1 MASGVP
7 QNTSAPKRSNS
18 GSPFIGALPG
28 SPDPA
33 FLREI
38 EDHAVGILVL
48 HFEVRIFLALAEREE
63 ELAAR
68 GLDPF
73 PGLVEIVHLE
83 AEMVRADEAR
93 RILEAGAALAL
104 VLEEREIDDAVAEV
118 DGRAH
123 VDVLLAD
130 ALELEHALVEAR
142 RALEILHHHGD
153 VPQLCHCLS
162 IDP

>member
-18 GSPFIGALPG
+18 GSPLIGALPG

-38 EDHAVGILVL
+38 DDAAVGILVL
-48 HFEVRIFLALAEREE
+48 HLEVRIFLALAEREE
-63 ELAAR
+63 ELAAG
-68 GLDPF
+68 GLDAF
-73 PGLVEIVHLE
+73 LRLLEIVHLE
-83 AEMVRADEAR
+83 AEMVRAHEAR
-93 RILEAGAALAL
+93 RVLEPGAALAL
-104 VLEEREIDDAVAEV
+104 VLEQRQVDHAVAEI

-130 ALELEHALVEAR
+130 ALELEHALVEASFVKK
-142 RALEILHHHGD
+142 ILHHHPN
-153 VPQLCHCLS
+153 VPQLGHSLS

>member
-18 GSPFIGALPG
+18 GSPLIGALFR
-28 SPDPA
+28 SSDPA

-48 HFEVRIFLALAEREE
+48 HFEVRIFLALAEGEE
-63 ELAAR
+63 ELAAS

-73 PGLVEIVHLE
+73 LRLLQIVDLE

-93 RILEAGAALAL
+93 RVLEPRAALAL
-104 VLEEREIDDAVAEV
+104 VLEERQVDHPVAEIDS
-118 DGRAH
+118 RAH

-142 RALEILHHHGD
+142 PALQILHHHRN
-153 VPQLCHCLS
+153 VPQLGHS
-162 IDP
+162 SV

>member
-7 QNTSAPKRSNS
+7 QKTSAPKRSNS
-18 GSPFIGALPG
+18 GSPFIGALFR

-48 HFEVRIFLALAEREE
+48 HLEVRIFLVLAESEE
-63 ELAAR
+63 ELAAG
-68 GLDPF
+68 GLDAF
-73 PGLVEIVHLE
+73 LRLLEIVHLE
-83 AEMVRADEAR
+83 AEMVRAHEAR
-93 RILEAGAALAL
+93 RVLEPGAALAL
-104 VLEEREIDDAVAEV
+104 VLEQRQVDHAVAEI

-142 RALEILHHHGD
+142 RALQILHHDRD
-153 VPQLCHCLS
+153 VPQLRHGLS